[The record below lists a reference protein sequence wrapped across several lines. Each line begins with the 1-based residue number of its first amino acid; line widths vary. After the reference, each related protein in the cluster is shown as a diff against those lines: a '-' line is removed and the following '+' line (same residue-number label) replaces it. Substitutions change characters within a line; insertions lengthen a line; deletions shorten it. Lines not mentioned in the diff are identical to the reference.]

1 MPPMG
6 DTQTTII
13 LASGSE
19 LRRRLLENAGV
30 AFASDPP
37 SIDEQEVKLSLG
49 ETQATST
56 QIAETLAELKAQR
69 VAIRHPGRLVVG
81 ADQILDC
88 DGTIFDKPGDIE
100 RARTDLMALRGK
112 THLLVTSVVAVRDG
126 DRLWHHNDQS
136 SLTMR
141 AFSVEFID
149 NYLEKIAGRA
159 CESVGAYQVEGLG
172 MQLFEK
178 IDGDYFSILGL
189 PLLPLVAF
197 LRGQGMIDR

>member
-149 NYLEKIAGRA
+149 NYLEKSPAGPANRSAPTRLKGSA
-159 CESVGAYQVEGLG
+159 CNCSKRSMATISRSL
-172 MQLFEK
+172 
-178 IDGDYFSILGL
+178 DYRFFRWSRFC
-189 PLLPLVAF
+189 VA
-197 LRGQGMIDR
+197 RE